1 MWALSNAKAGGPCLT
16 PRRPAPPSLASLSP
30 AAAAGRRVW
39 RRGPA
44 RAPLVAVRA
53 SGGARKDGP
62 GGGEEAESKASSSGH
77 DDASASA
84 GDASAGLNKP
94 HDESKSSDP
103 INVSSISYWRDVR
116 ANLVRR
122 EQELFVDPSAPTESK
137 ASSGDPVQL
146 PQKWAHAI
154 TMPEAGCVL
163 VATEALDDDSIF
175 ERTVIFL
182 LKLGSRGTFDGPFG
196 VILNRPLYTKIK
208 HVNPSFR
215 DQATPF
221 GDSPLFFGGPVDMS
235 MFLVRTTDSS
245 RVKGFEE
252 VIPGICFGFRTD
264 LEKAAVLMKSGAIK
278 TQDLRF
284 YVGHAAWDYEQ
295 LLGEIRAGY
304 WAVASCSTELISD
317 ALMGASK
324 AESAVDAVEG
334 LKLKSGVVPNPNTAG
349 LVGTLELE
357 RYSLKPVKAA
367 EPVGGFWNILLRQTE
382 AAKSLLSPGG

>member
-1 MWALSNAKAGGPCLT
+1 MWGLNNAKAGGPCLT

-30 AAAAGRRVW
+30 SAAGRRLW

-53 SGGARKDGP
+53 SGAGRKDDP
-62 GGGEEAESKASSSGH
+62 VGGEGNGEEAESKASSSGH
-77 DDASASA
+77 DDASDSA
-84 GDASAGLNKP
+84 GDTSAGLNKP
-94 HDESKSSDP
+94 FEESKSSDP
-103 INVSSISYWRDVR
+103 INVSSSSYWRDVR

-122 EQELFVDPSAPTESK
+122 EQELFVDPSAPTEAK
-137 ASSGDPVQL
+137 TSSGDPVQL

-182 LKLGSRGTFDGPFG
+182 LRLGSRGTFDGPFG

-208 HVNPSFR
+208 HVNPSFQ

-221 GDSPLFFGGPVDMS
+221 GDSPLFFGGPVEMS
-235 MFLVRTTDSS
+235 MFLVRTNDSS
-245 RVKGFEE
+245 RLEGFEE
-252 VIPGICFGFRTD
+252 VIPGICYGFRTD
-264 LEKAAVLMKSGAIK
+264 LEKAAVLMKSGAIS

-317 ALMGASK
+317 ALAGDPSCLWTEILQLMGGQYS
-324 AESAVDAVEG
+324 
-334 LKLKSGVVPNPNTAG
+334 
-349 LVGTLELE
+349 EL
-357 RYSLKPVKAA
+357 SQKPK
-367 EPVGGFWNILLRQTE
+367 EDI
-382 AAKSLLSPGG
+382 S

>member
-1 MWALSNAKAGGPCLT
+1 MWALNNAKAGGPCLT

-30 AAAAGRRVW
+30 AAAGRRLW
-39 RRGPA
+39 GRGPT
-44 RAPLVAVRA
+44 RAPLVAVRV
-53 SGGARKDGP
+53 SWGGRKDDP
-62 GGGEEAESKASSSGH
+62 VGGEGNGEEAESKAASSSGH
-77 DDASASA
+77 NDASDSA
-84 GDASAGLNKP
+84 GDTSAGLNKP
-94 HDESKSSDP
+94 LEESKSSDP
-103 INVSSISYWRDVR
+103 INVSSSSYWRDVR

-122 EQELFVDPSAPTESK
+122 EQELFVDPSAPKEAK
-137 ASSGDPVQL
+137 ASSGDPIQL

-163 VATEALDDDSIF
+163 VATESLDDDSIF

-182 LKLGSRGTFDGPFG
+182 LRLGSRGTFDGPFG

-235 MFLVRTTDSS
+235 MFLVRTNDSS
-245 RVKGFEE
+245 RLKGFEE
-252 VIPGICFGFRTD
+252 VIPGICYGFRTD
-264 LEKAAVLMKSGAIK
+264 LEKAAVLMKSGAIRS
-278 TQDLRF
+278 QDLRF

-317 ALMGASK
+317 ALTGDPSCLWTEILQLMGGQYS
-324 AESAVDAVEG
+324 
-334 LKLKSGVVPNPNTAG
+334 
-349 LVGTLELE
+349 ELSQKPKDD
-357 RYSLKPVKAA
+357 SL
-367 EPVGGFWNILLRQTE
+367 
-382 AAKSLLSPGG
+382 

>member
-1 MWALSNAKAGGPCLT
+1 MWALNNAKAGGPCLT
-16 PRRPAPPSLASLSP
+16 PRRPAPPSLALLSP
-30 AAAAGRRVW
+30 AGAGRRLW
-39 RRGPA
+39 SRGPA

-53 SGGARKDGP
+53 SWGGRKDDP
-62 GGGEEAESKASSSGH
+62 VGGEGSGEEAESKTSSSGH
-77 DDASASA
+77 DDAADST
-84 GDASAGLNKP
+84 GDTSAGLNKLP
-94 HDESKSSDP
+94 EESKSSDP
-103 INVSSISYWRDVR
+103 INVSSSSYWRDVR

-122 EQELFVDPSAPTESK
+122 EQELFVDPSAPTEAK
-137 ASSGDPVQL
+137 ASSRDPVQL

-182 LKLGSRGTFDGPFG
+182 LRLGSRGTFDGPFG

-208 HVNPSFR
+208 HVNPSFQ

-235 MFLVRTTDSS
+235 MFLVRTKDSS
-245 RVKGFEE
+245 RLKGFEE
-252 VIPGICFGFRTD
+252 VIPGICYGFRTD
-264 LEKAAVLMKSGAIK
+264 LEKAAVLMKSGTIS

-317 ALMGASK
+317 ALAGDPSCLWTEILQLMGGQYS
-324 AESAVDAVEG
+324 
-334 LKLKSGVVPNPNTAG
+334 
-349 LVGTLELE
+349 EL
-357 RYSLKPVKAA
+357 SQKP
-367 EPVGGFWNILLRQTE
+367 EE
-382 AAKSLLSPGG
+382 DSS